1 MKRVLILIV
10 IVGAVYGGYKG
21 YRYYLDSQPYVPSAE
36 FAEAYEAM
44 ESVENARPDGTPSN
58 DGIVSN
64 GSGAYDIEKTVRIMN
79 SLEVAQ
85 AHCGSFSELLMYMAK
100 QDYSGVAPE
109 VLVAKKKI
117 FPVLEAMNDLQ
128 KKIADA
134 STVMGYLN
142 AVTEC
147 VEDEVEKSGVVAS
160 MVTVCKGGSGGF
172 FVAEK
177 AFEAYKKQKKIKK
190 DARRE
195 LEKINRRYIAYIED
209 YAPVY
214 HKYMAEWNRLCLL
227 KDKAYIDVYSGRYAD
242 ALNGA
247 AQILNMAPGN
257 QEGMLLK
264 SLALISLGPRQR
276 PEYVSPADVELNHK
290 LLVSGTNQ
298 YSQATLANPLYFTAE
313 RTLDEYLSAY
323 PDRAAPALLL
333 KGLLYRNTGNTDK
346 AMTFFEQAA
355 VEYPRQAEA
364 LTDILNSYNNRAY
377 LAQSAEGL
385 YLLNYYRSTMEGF
398 GIFSPNFQKAS
409 LLAAANRTGE
419 SMQEIYKHFFRR
431 SNQSVHHCLLS
442 DMQYC
447 ENNLASSFFPLFLES
462 SHIDIAY
469 ASSSKFLGMGS
480 KKDKVDI
487 TVTNRSDARMENVRV
502 FLCVHYTGMYT
513 DDYEVLKIPYDKNV
527 MEPYETVVF
536 EGVDL
541 APHTTDQI
549 TRVRGIVMTDDKIG
563 WADTPETKESRAVA
577 ESRKNTDLTPEK
589 AERRERYMA
598 DLNLKSP
605 MLKRVIAENMR
616 INGVPLDAA
625 SLRKLFKGGNMQYNA
640 TLKDMAVDFAAG
652 GGLYGAYSAINNLFA
667 DNDIGKL
674 RIELPR
680 ILTLLQPSFTI
691 HPFGDAK
698 IIKPKS
704 DVLAGEYIRVVFD
717 KTVGDGET
725 VPLYIYGNCISFRV
739 DIRRNGDGYDIV
751 CIDEI

>member
-1 MKRVLILIV
+1 MKKLLLIIV
-10 IVGAVYGGYKG
+10 IAGVIYGGYKG

-44 ESVENARPDGTPSN
+44 DAVECDTRDELSANSEIVPDN
-58 DGIVSN
+58 
-64 GSGAYDIEKTVRIMN
+64 SGAYDIEKTVRIMN

-85 AHCGSFSELLMYMAK
+85 AHCGSFSELLLYMAK
-100 QDYSGVAPE
+100 QDYTGVAPE
-109 VLVAKKKI
+109 VLVEKKKI

-142 AVTEC
+142 AVTES
-147 VEDEVEKSGVVAS
+147 VESDIENNGVTASVVA
-160 MVTVCKGGSGGF
+160 VCKGGGGGLY
-172 FVAEK
+172 VAEK
-177 AFEAYKKQKKIKK
+177 AFDTYRKQKKIKK
-190 DARRE
+190 DARKE
-195 LEKINRRYIAYIED
+195 LEKINRRYIDYIED

-214 HKYMAEWNRLCLL
+214 HKYMDEWNRLCLL

-276 PEYVSPADVELNHK
+276 PEYVSPTDVELNHK
-290 LLVSGTNQ
+290 LFISGTNQ

-323 PDRAAPALLL
+323 PDKAAPALLL
-333 KGLLYRNTGNTDK
+333 KGLLYRNIGNTDK
-346 AMTFFEQAA
+346 AMTFFEQSA

-377 LAQSAEGL
+377 LTQSAEGL

-409 LLAAANRTGE
+409 MLAAANRTGE

-431 SNQSVHHCLLS
+431 SSQAVHHCLLS

-447 ENNLASSFFPLFLES
+447 ENNLASSFYPLFLES
-462 SHIDIAY
+462 SYIDIAY
-469 ASSSKFLGMGS
+469 EPSSKFLGMGS

-487 TVTNRSDARMENVRV
+487 TLTNRSDALMENVRI
-502 FLCVHYTGMYT
+502 FLCIHYTGMYT
-513 DDYEVLKIPYDKNV
+513 DDYEVVKIPYDKNIID
-527 MEPYETVVF
+527 PYETVVF
-536 EGVDL
+536 ENVSL
-541 APHTTDQI
+541 AEHTTEQI
-549 TRVRGIVMTDDKIG
+549 TRIRGIVMTDDKIG

-577 ESRKNTDLTPEK
+577 ESRKNTDTTPEQT
-589 AERRERYMA
+589 ERCARYMS

-605 MLKRVIAENMR
+605 VLKQLIAENMR
-616 INGVPLDAA
+616 INGAPLEVT
-625 SLRKLFKGGNMQYNA
+625 LIKKLFKSGNMQNNL
-640 TLKDMAVDFAAG
+640 TVKDMALGWVTN
-652 GGLYGAYSAINNLFA
+652 GLSVVNKLFA
-667 DNDIGKL
+667 DNDVGKL
-674 RIELPR
+674 RMELPR

-691 HPFGDAK
+691 NPLGDAGV
-698 IIKPKS
+698 IRPES
-704 DVLAGEYIRVVFD
+704 NVLAGEYIRVVFD
-717 KTVGDGET
+717 KTIGDGET
-725 VPLYIYGNCISFRV
+725 VPLYIYGNCISFRI
-739 DIRRNGDGYDIV
+739 DIHRNGDGYDIV
-751 CIDEI
+751 SIDEI